1 MLIILMAKTD
11 TVAKLWFCN
20 RNRNHQPSTN
30 NRSHQPST
38 INHRA
43 LWWITFGF

>member
-20 RNRNHQPSTN
+20 RN
-30 NRSHQPST
+30 HQPST

>member
-20 RNRNHQPSTN
+20 RNRNHQPST
-30 NRSHQPST
+30 